1 MSNVNKKLVI
11 AIGAVALVVIIFIGI
26 MCMQFKGEK
35 IAKNTYVNGV
45 NIGKLTKSQAKQ
57 ELAKKYKLE
66 NVDFNYNDKSW
77 KVKSKDLNLST
88 DLDKTVENAYNLNR
102 KSAFFGN
109 LSKTISANF
118 GKKSNLVVVINYDK
132 NKLKAEMEKIAKEI
146 DVDVKDAT
154 LDISG
159 EKVKVIPDSDGLKM
173 DISKSMENFDNQTKK
188 GNYKNEL
195 VVKAT
200 PAKVKKEQLANID
213 TNLGTYSTTFKTSQI
228 NRSINIKLATDN
240 ISNVLLMPGET
251 FSFNKHTGKRSKE
264 NGYKSAPVIM
274 EGEMEEDYGGGV
286 CQVSS
291 TLYNSVLYAGL
302 EIVNVKKNHTIPSS
316 YVPKGR
322 DATVADSGIDFLF
335 KNNLKHPVYIKNY
348 VSGNQIVCNIYG
360 SAEDKQNIT
369 ISTKLDGVSQTT
381 MKRVNDPTMP
391 KGKEKVDKSGRNA
404 YSVSTYRTFNDANG
418 KKIKT
423 EKIANSYY
431 PKKEGIILVGT
442 MEPKPEEKPNT
453 DENKNNQNTN
463 NQNPNNQQKPET
475 PPTDNKPNETQ
486 PQPQA

>member
-118 GKKSNLVVVINYDK
+118 GKKSNLVVAINYDK

-302 EIVNVKKNHTIPSS
+302 EIVNVKNHTIPSS

-486 PQPQA
+486 LQPQA

>member
-102 KSAFFGN
+102 KSGFFGN

-118 GKKSNLVVVINYDK
+118 GRKSNLVVVINYDK

-302 EIVNVKKNHTIPSS
+302 EIVNVKNHTIPSS

-418 KKIKT
+418 KK
-423 EKIANSYY
+423 N
-431 PKKEGIILVGT
+431 
-442 MEPKPEEKPNT
+442 
-453 DENKNNQNTN
+453 
-463 NQNPNNQQKPET
+463 
-475 PPTDNKPNETQ
+475 
-486 PQPQA
+486 

>member
-118 GKKSNLVVVINYDK
+118 GKKSNLVVAINYDK

-302 EIVNVKKNHTIPSS
+302 EIVNVKNHTIPSS

-475 PPTDNKPNETQ
+475 PPTDNKPSETQ

>member
-1 MSNVNKKLVI
+1 MSNVNKKLVV
-11 AIGAVALVVIIFIGI
+11 AIGAVALVAIIFIGI

-35 IAKNTYVNGV
+35 IAKNTYVNGI

-57 ELAKKYKLE
+57 ELSKKYKLE
-66 NVDFNYNDKSW
+66 NVEFSYNDKSW
-77 KVKSKDLNLST
+77 KVESKDLNLST

-102 KSAFFGN
+102 KSGFFGN

-173 DISKSMENFDNQTKK
+173 DISKSMENFENQTKK
-188 GNYKNEL
+188 GKYKNEL

-228 NRSINIKLATDN
+228 NRSINIKLATDS

-302 EIVNVKKNHTIPSS
+302 EIVNVKNHTIPSS

-335 KNNLKHPVYIKNY
+335 KNNIKHPVYIKNY

-442 MEPKPEEKPNT
+442 MEPKPEEKPKT
-453 DENKNNQNTN
+453 DENTNNQNTN
-463 NQNPNNQQKPET
+463 NQNSDNQQNPET

>member
-11 AIGAVALVVIIFIGI
+11 AIGAVALVAIIFIGI

-66 NVDFNYNDKSW
+66 NVEFNYNDKSW

-118 GKKSNLVVVINYDK
+118 GKKSNLVVAINYDK

-302 EIVNVKKNHTIPSS
+302 EIVNVKNHTIPSS

>member
-11 AIGAVALVVIIFIGI
+11 AIGAVALVAIIFIGI

-45 NIGKLTKSQAKQ
+45 DIGKLTKSQAKQ

-66 NVDFNYNDKSW
+66 NVEFNYNDKSW

-102 KSAFFGN
+102 KSSFFGN

-118 GKKSNLVVVINYDK
+118 GKKSNLVVAINYDK

-302 EIVNVKKNHTIPSS
+302 EIVNVKNHTIPSS

>member
-1 MSNVNKKLVI
+1 M
-11 AIGAVALVVIIFIGI
+11 
-26 MCMQFKGEK
+26 
-35 IAKNTYVNGV
+35 
-45 NIGKLTKSQAKQ
+45 
-57 ELAKKYKLE
+57 
-66 NVDFNYNDKSW
+66 
-77 KVKSKDLNLST
+77 
-88 DLDKTVENAYNLNR
+88 
-102 KSAFFGN
+102 
-109 LSKTISANF
+109 
-118 GKKSNLVVVINYDK
+118 INYDK

-291 TLYNSVLYAGL
+291 TLYNSVLYSGL
-302 EIVNVKKNHTIPSS
+302 EIVNVKNHTIPSS

>member
-1 MSNVNKKLVI
+1 MINVNKKLVI

-26 MCMQFKGEK
+26 MFMQFKGEK

-45 NIGKLTKSQAKQ
+45 NIGKLTKPQAKQ

-66 NVDFNYNDKSW
+66 NVEFSYNGKSW
-77 KVKSKDLNLST
+77 KVKSEDLNLAT
-88 DLDKTVENAYNLNR
+88 DLDKTVDNAYNLNR
-102 KSAFFGN
+102 KSGFFKN

-132 NKLKAEMEKIAKEI
+132 SKLKAEMEKIAKEI

-159 EKVKVIPDSDGLKM
+159 EKVKVVPDSDGLKM
-173 DISKSMENFDNQTKK
+173 DVSKSMENFDNQTKK
-188 GNYKNEL
+188 GKYKNEL
-195 VVKAT
+195 VVKST
-200 PAKVKKEQLANID
+200 PAKVKKDQLANID
-213 TNLGTYSTTFKTSQI
+213 TNLGKYSTTFKTSQI

-240 ISNVLLMPGET
+240 ISNILLMPGET

-302 EIVNVKKNHTIPSS
+302 EIVNVKNHTIPSS

-335 KNNLKHPVYIKNY
+335 KNNLKHPIYIKNY

-369 ISTKLDGVSQTT
+369 ISTKLDGVSQNT

-463 NQNPNNQQKPET
+463 NQNPDNKPKPET

>member
-11 AIGAVALVVIIFIGI
+11 AIGAVALVAIIFIGI

-66 NVDFNYNDKSW
+66 NVEFNYNDKSW

-102 KSAFFGN
+102 KSGFFGN
-109 LSKTISANF
+109 LSKTISVNF

-228 NRSINIKLATDN
+228 NRSINIKLATDS

-302 EIVNVKKNHTIPSS
+302 EIVNVKNHTIPSS

-335 KNNLKHPVYIKNY
+335 KNNLKHAVYIKNY

-463 NQNPNNQQKPET
+463 NQNSNNQQKPET